1 MTTHDESPIIRT
13 SPKRMAQGLAIVVIV
28 VAVCAAILIPNWNQM
43 AKVPPPVSS
52 IAVQSPNAGQSSES
66 QGPSTATETTTTTTE
81 GGGSA
86 NAPVSG
92 VTITIQKGAS
102 IQGSPDYNPDT
113 AKVSASDKIVWVN
126 EDTAAHTATSGTGAT
141 DPDSGKIFDT
151 SIINGGEKS
160 APQELKGVKEG
171 DEVPYYCAVHPYMTS
186 KLTVT
191 AASAGSPANTTTTT
205 EGNASS
211 TSTSPANAT
220 TNATTTGTGNAS
232 STSTSPAN
240 ATTNAT
246 TTGTG
251 NASSSTSAPAAAT
264 ATTTTLTIPVGAST
278 PGNPSYD
285 PVSLTVK
292 KGDEIDVVNKDSSP
306 HTVTS
311 GKAPDAP
318 DAGKQFD
325 TSIING
331 GASARLMTA
340 NLEAGEHDFHCAIHP
355 FMTGKIIVQ

>member
-1 MTTHDESPIIRT
+1 MGSVGKTAFVSIIVLGAITGIVMYYLFDLYSIPKPGIINSVDRTNLSATPSKEAGSTLEGGTTE
-13 SPKRMAQGLAIVVIV
+13 K
-28 VAVCAAILIPNWNQM
+28 
-43 AKVPPPVSS
+43 
-52 IAVQSPNAGQSSES
+52 
-66 QGPSTATETTTTTTE
+66 TTTTTTE

-86 NAPVSG
+86 NATVVG

-151 SIINGGEKS
+151 SIINPGEKS

-205 EGNASS
+205 E
-211 TSTSPANAT
+211 
-220 TNATTTGTGNAS
+220 GNAS

>member
-13 SPKRMAQGLAIVVIV
+13 SPKRMAQGLAIMVGV

-52 IAVQSPNAGQSSES
+52 IAVQPPTAGTTPEVSGPPGTPTNPTT
-66 QGPSTATETTTTTTE
+66 QGPPTTPTTPTTQ
-81 GGGSA
+81 GGGSTTT
-86 NAPVSG
+86 NAPAVAG

-102 IQGSPDYNPDT
+102 IQGSPDYNPDV
-113 AKVSASDKIVWVN
+113 AKAAVNDNIVWVN
-126 EDTAAHTATSGTGAT
+126 EDIAAHTATSGTGAS
-141 DPDSGKIFDT
+141 DPDSGKVFDT
-151 SIINGGEKS
+151 SIINPGEKS
-160 APQELKGVKEG
+160 TPQTLKGVKEG

-191 AASAGSPANTTTTT
+191 AASAGAATSA
-205 EGNASS
+205 GNASS
-211 TSTSPANAT
+211 GSNTSSA
-220 TNATTTGTGNAS
+220 AS
-232 STSTSPAN
+232 TA
-240 ATTNAT
+240 
-246 TTGTG
+246 GG
-251 NASSSTSAPAAAT
+251 AAA
-264 ATTTTLTIPVGAST
+264 ATLTIPVGAST

-331 GASARLMTA
+331 GESGRLMTA
-340 NLEAGEHDFHCAIHP
+340 NLEAGEHDFHCAVHP

>member
-1 MTTHDESPIIRT
+1 
-13 SPKRMAQGLAIVVIV
+13 
-28 VAVCAAILIPNWNQM
+28 
-43 AKVPPPVSS
+43 
-52 IAVQSPNAGQSSES
+52 
-66 QGPSTATETTTTTTE
+66 
-81 GGGSA
+81 
-86 NAPVSG
+86 
-92 VTITIQKGAS
+92 
-102 IQGSPDYNPDT
+102 
-113 AKVSASDKIVWVN
+113 
-126 EDTAAHTATSGTGAT
+126 
-141 DPDSGKIFDT
+141 
-151 SIINGGEKS
+151 
-160 APQELKGVKEG
+160 
-171 DEVPYYCAVHPYMTS
+171 MTS

-232 STSTSPAN
+232 S
-240 ATTNAT
+240 
-246 TTGTG
+246 
-251 NASSSTSAPAAAT
+251 STSAPAAAT
-264 ATTTTLTIPVGAST
+264 ATTTTTLTIPVGAST

-331 GASARLMTA
+331 GESGRLMTA
-340 NLEAGEHDFHCAIHP
+340 NLEAGEHDFHCAVHP
-355 FMTGKIIVQ
+355 FMTGKLKVE

>member
-1 MTTHDESPIIRT
+1 MGSVGKTAFVSIIVLGAITGIVMYYLFDLYSIPKPGIINSVDRTNLSATSSKEAGSTLEGGTTE
-13 SPKRMAQGLAIVVIV
+13 K
-28 VAVCAAILIPNWNQM
+28 
-43 AKVPPPVSS
+43 
-52 IAVQSPNAGQSSES
+52 
-66 QGPSTATETTTTTTE
+66 TTTTTTE

-86 NAPVSG
+86 NATVVG

-151 SIINGGEKS
+151 SIINPGEKS
-160 APQELKGVKEG
+160 TPQTLKGVKEG
-171 DEVPYYCAVHPYMTS
+171 DEVPYYCAVHPYMSS

-191 AASAGSPANTTTTT
+191 AASAGAATSA
-205 EGNASS
+205 GNASS
-211 TSTSPANAT
+211 GSNTSSA
-220 TNATTTGTGNAS
+220 AS
-232 STSTSPAN
+232 TA
-240 ATTNAT
+240 
-246 TTGTG
+246 G
-251 NASSSTSAPAAAT
+251 AAA
-264 ATTTTLTIPVGAST
+264 AATLTIPVGAST

-285 PVSLTVK
+285 PVSLTAK

-331 GASARLMTA
+331 GESGRLMTA
-340 NLEAGEHDFHCAIHP
+340 NLEAGEHDFHCAVHP
-355 FMTGKIIVQ
+355 FMTGKLKVE

>member
-1 MTTHDESPIIRT
+1 MGSTGKAAFIAIIVLGAITGIVMYSLFDLYTIPKPGIINSVDRT
-13 SPKRMAQGLAIVVIV
+13 NL
-28 VAVCAAILIPNWNQM
+28 
-43 AKVPPPVSS
+43 
-52 IAVQSPNAGQSSES
+52 
-66 QGPSTATETTTTTTE
+66 TATPSEEAGSTLEGGTTEKTTTTTTE

-86 NAPVSG
+86 NATVAG

-141 DPDSGKIFDT
+141 DPDSGKVFDT

-191 AASAGSPANTTTTT
+191 AASAGSSANATTT
-205 EGNASS
+205 EENASS

-220 TNATTTGTGNAS
+220 TNAS
-232 STSTSPAN
+232 
-240 ATTNAT
+240 

-264 ATTTTLTIPVGAST
+264 LTIPVGAST
-278 PGNPSYD
+278 AGNPSYD

-311 GKAPDAP
+311 GKTPDAP

-325 TSIING
+325 TSIINAA
-331 GASARLMTA
+331 ASARLMTA
-340 NLEAGEHDFHCAIHP
+340 NLQAGEYDFHCAVHP
-355 FMTGKIIVQ
+355 FMMGKIIVQ